1 MKSSAVS
8 VKKYAKTINQSIAV
22 IALSVIASSAQA
34 QISRGFIAPHEYALP
49 VGFDP
54 FNVFVEYATLQRTKD
69 IWNANGDKVGGSD
82 TDVLVA
88 LSKYVHF
95 WTPASNPNI
104 GLAWEIIVP
113 KVGVRDKA
121 ARTSTG
127 GIADPLTGFAVW
139 YKPRDNMTLGLDA
152 FIQVPIG
159 DKDVGGGDRWNVI
172 SAIIFDAQ
180 FGKINYTGNLGV
192 NLPGASA
199 QGPRPGKL
207 WHMNNRLGYR
217 ATDLIEP
224 YVGLDYERQE
234 ARSGL
239 PKNHETAAAIGVM
252 FHTYKHSSIAV
263 HYQKGIDGESRP
275 LSNNLNLRFV
285 YSW

>member
-1 MKSSAVS
+1 MKYQITTTMKRVKMIAQTAAVL
-8 VKKYAKTINQSIAV
+8 T
-22 IALSVIASSAQA
+22 LSVMGSQAQA
-34 QISRGFIAPHEYALP
+34 QVSRGFIAPHEYALP
-49 VGFDP
+49 VGFEP
-54 FNVFVEYATLQRTKD
+54 FNVFVEYSTLQNTRD
-69 IWNANGDKVGGSD
+69 IWNANGNRTSSTD
-82 TDVLVA
+82 TDVLVS

-95 WTPASNPNI
+95 WTPEFNKNI

-113 KVGVRDKA
+113 KVGIRDKT

-139 YKPRDNMTLGLDA
+139 FKPRETMTLGMDM
-152 FIQVPIG
+152 FVQVPIG
-159 DKDVGGGDRWNVI
+159 DRDVGGGDRWNVI
-172 SAIIFDAQ
+172 GAIIFDAQ
-180 FGKINYTGNLGV
+180 FGKVNYTGNLGV

-207 WHMNNRLGYR
+207 WHVNNRLGYR
-217 ATDLIEP
+217 VSDLIEP
-224 YVGLDYERQE
+224 YVGLDYEHQE

-239 PKNHETAAAIGVM
+239 PKNHETAAALGVM

-275 LSNNLNLRFV
+275 MSDNLNLRFV